1 MWKSP
6 FPLLPTLSGT
16 GTSGAGGTKGSVLGW
31 GRRFLPSLS
40 FPLSPL
46 EPPTLDVGDF
56 LVFKGFS
63 LAVLTLV
70 MHWMSVSWSVMGC
83 HAVSICSMSIS
94 SKMVEELLLALS
106 LGFLLL
112 WATDAY
118 SLKRMQIKSEFQPL
132 K

>member
-1 MWKSP
+1 MEITVSSFADLVWDWDQRSRGDQGICLRLGEKVPP
-6 FPLLPTLSGT
+6 F
-16 GTSGAGGTKGSVLGW
+16 
-31 GRRFLPSLS
+31 LS

-56 LVFKGFS
+56 LVFKGLS